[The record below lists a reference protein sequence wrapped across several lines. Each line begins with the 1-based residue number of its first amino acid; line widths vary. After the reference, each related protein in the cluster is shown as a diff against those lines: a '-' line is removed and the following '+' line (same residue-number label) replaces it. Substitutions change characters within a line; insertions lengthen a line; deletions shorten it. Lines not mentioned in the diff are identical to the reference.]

1 MNTKCLLSAVAAAV
15 TLAGCASMASQSW
28 EVTPEIRAV
37 VASPDRSDADRKTD
51 ERRKPELMLAF
62 AGVRPGMTVLEIG
75 AGAGYSAEL
84 LARSVGPQGVVYAH
98 NSPDA
103 IARFIKTRFDE
114 RAAKP
119 AMRNEVKLIRDFD
132 DPVPSEVRNLDLAT
146 MLFEYHDTPAA
157 GIDRAKMNQSI
168 FAALRPGGHFVIA
181 DHAAK
186 AGTGVSAS
194 KTLHRIDE
202 ALVRREVEAAGFK
215 FVAAADFLRNPDDP
229 RDATSSRATFRVDA
243 FVLKFVKP

>member
-1 MNTKCLLSAVAAAV
+1 MNAKTLLIAAAA
-15 TLAGCASMASQSW
+15 TLAGCAGMAPPAW

-37 VASPDRSDADRKTD
+37 VASPDRSDADRNTD
-51 ERRKPELMLAF
+51 LRRKPELLLAF
-62 AGVRPGMTVLEIG
+62 AGVKPGMKVLEVG

-84 LARSVGPQGVVYAH
+84 LARSVGPQGVVYAQ
-98 NSPDA
+98 NSPEA

-114 RAAKP
+114 RAVKP
-119 AMRNEVKLIRDFD
+119 AMRNVVKLIRDFD
-132 DPVPSEVRNLDLAT
+132 DPVPADVRDLDLAT

-157 GIDRAKMNQSI
+157 GIDRAKMDRAI
-168 FAALRPGGHFVIA
+168 FAALRPGGHFVVA

-186 AGTGVSAS
+186 AGSGVSAG

-202 ALVRREVEAAGFK
+202 AVVRQEVESAGFK
-215 FVAAADFLRNPDDP
+215 FVASADFLRNPDDP
-229 RDATSSRATFRVDA
+229 RDATSARATIRVDA

>member
-1 MNTKCLLSAVAAAV
+1 MNVKCLLPAVAV
-15 TLAGCASMASQSW
+15 VLAGCAGMAPQTW

-37 VASPDRSDADRKTD
+37 VASPDRSDADRNTD
-51 ERRKPELMLAF
+51 KRRKPELLLAF
-62 AGVRPGMTVLEIG
+62 AGVRPGMNVLELG

-84 LARSVGPQGVVYAH
+84 LARSVAPQGVVYAL
-98 NSPDA
+98 NSPEA

-119 AMRNEVKLIRDFD
+119 AMRNVVKLVREFD
-132 DPVPSEVRNLDLAT
+132 DPVPAGVRKLDLAT

-157 GIDRAKMNQSI
+157 GIDRAKMNRAI
-168 FAALRPGGHFVIA
+168 FAALKLGGHFVVV

-186 AGTGVSAS
+186 AGSGLSAC

-202 ALVRREVEAAGFK
+202 AVVLQEVEAAGFK
-215 FVAAADFLRNPDDP
+215 FAASADFLRNPDDP
-229 RDATSSRATFRVDA
+229 RDTSSLRATIPVDA

>member
-1 MNTKCLLSAVAAAV
+1 MKTRYLWSAVAAAAA
-15 TLAGCASMASQSW
+15 LAGCAGMAPHAW

-37 VASPDRSDADRKTD
+37 VASPDRSDADRNTD
-51 ERRKPELMLAF
+51 ERRKPEMMLAF
-62 AGVRPGMTVLEIG
+62 AGVKPGMKVLEVG

-119 AMRNEVKLIRDFD
+119 VMGNVVKLIRDFD
-132 DPVPSEVRNLDLAT
+132 DPVPSDVRNLDLAT
-146 MLFEYHDTPAA
+146 MLFEYHDTPAM
-157 GIDRAKMNQSI
+157 GIDRAKMNRRI
-168 FAALRPGGHFVIA
+168 FDALKPGGTFVVA
-181 DHAAK
+181 DHSAK

-194 KTLHRIDE
+194 KTLHRIEE
-202 ALVRREVEAAGFK
+202 AVVRQEVEAAGFK

-229 RDATSSRATFRVDA
+229 REVTSSRATFRVDA
-243 FVLKFVKP
+243 FMLKFMKP

>member
-1 MNTKCLLSAVAAAV
+1 MNARYLLSAVAV
-15 TLAGCASMASQSW
+15 VLAGCAGMAPQTW

-37 VASPDRSDADRKTD
+37 VASPDRSAADRKTD
-51 ERRKPELMLAF
+51 ERRKPELLLAF
-62 AGVRPGMTVLEIG
+62 AGVKPGMNVLEVG

-84 LARSVGPQGVVYAH
+84 LARSVAPQGVVFAL
-98 NSPDA
+98 NSPEA

-119 AMRNEVKLIRDFD
+119 AMRNVVKLVREFD
-132 DPVPSEVRNLDLAT
+132 DPVPADVRKLDLAT

-157 GIDRAKMNQSI
+157 GIDRAKMNRAI
-168 FAALRPGGHFVIA
+168 FAALKSGGHFVVA

-186 AGTGVSAS
+186 PGSGLSAC

-202 ALVRREVEAAGFK
+202 AVVRQEVEAAGFK
-215 FVAAADFLRNPDDP
+215 FVASADFLRNPDDP
-229 RDATSSRATFRVDA
+229 RDTSSLHATIPVDA
-243 FVLKFVKP
+243 FVLRFVKP